1 MIQSRKQISD
11 FIGKLEKPRTDSFYH
26 TLKGKLLKQYIF
38 HPGNI
43 DNAIIKDVVLDKLI
57 PQKLKRQFGYFEDE
71 NCKINIRNYEK
82 IHVDVLNGSDTH
94 IDTFFLV
101 VDYPIHKKSFTFVL
115 SIYPS
120 SYIKLYH
127 AVHPVA
133 IINYELFYSGEFL
146 KNN

>member
-82 IHVDVLNGSDTH
+82 IHVDCLNID
-94 IDTFFLV
+94 IDTLFLNV
-101 VDYPIHKKSFTFVL
+101 VYPIHKKSFTFVL